1 MRGSSDRG
9 GAHPHE
15 ADDSLAELVSIVR
28 RFAEGLPSPLLRDHD
43 GSLGP
48 ALLAEARSLGLYGLA
63 IPEAYGGAGLGLGEV
78 AVLVAELARVDRSLA
93 TSVGLH
99 NGLGSRSLVESG
111 SSELRARYLP
121 ELASGR
127 RIGAFGATEPAAGSD
142 LSAIRTLATTV
153 GEALVISGEKA
164 YVTNAG
170 LAGVFTVLCKSGDPS
185 AGTTLVLVPRETD
198 GLTLGAEEHKLGL
211 RASSTRSVFFDGAR
225 VPADHRIGREGRGV
239 MEAHRALEW
248 GRSLMSAGCLGTARA
263 ALERTLEHAGQR
275 KQFRRA
281 LRSFGAVRAHLAAM
295 TVSVVAIEALLAVVA
310 DEDARGGAIEA
321 TSTALKVLASEL
333 AGDACDRAVQVH
345 GALGY
350 VEDAGIAL
358 LLRDARVTRIFEGA
372 N

>member
-239 MEAHRALEW
+239 MEAQI
-248 GRSLMSAGCLGTARA
+248 G
-263 ALERTLEHAGQR
+263 
-275 KQFRRA
+275 
-281 LRSFGAVRAHLAAM
+281 RAH
-295 TVSVVAIEALLAVVA
+295 V
-310 DEDARGGAIEA
+310 
-321 TSTALKVLASEL
+321 
-333 AGDACDRAVQVH
+333 
-345 GALGY
+345 
-350 VEDAGIAL
+350 
-358 LLRDARVTRIFEGA
+358 
-372 N
+372 